1 MYGGESLSQQRKL
14 AMTIGL
20 GVVTVAAGYYLYTRM
35 QRRGG
40 SLPKSAQQC
49 VKEWKAVGKVTNL
62 HIFPIKSCKG
72 IEVEEAEAMHMGLG
86 LNEEIRDR
94 YITFYEVMSLQL
106 IKTSCY
112 LCCV

>member
-40 SLPKSAQQC
+40 SLPNSAQQC
-49 VKEWKAVGKVTNL
+49 VKEWKPVGKVTNL
-62 HIFPIKSCKG
+62 HIFPVKSCKG

-94 YITFYEVMSLQL
+94 YTFSKVMSSTL

-112 LCCV
+112 